1 MGLNDILNSFRI
13 KDELNTYIWTDG
25 EDGEYT
31 MKPKVRNKMLQI
43 ANDFI
48 ESFNIPVVVSDIIM
62 TGSLANYNWSE
73 FSDIDIHIIVDFD
86 QFEDDKKEVYEELFY
101 LKKSIYNKNH
111 NITIYSFDVEL
122 YVENEQEIKDVKSIG
137 KFSILSNEWIE
148 EPSKEKVDI
157 DYNRI
162 QQKSKKWM
170 KGIDIL
176 IDTIEDEDY
185 DTSTKLIDKYN
196 NKLRKYRVSGLKSD
210 GEYSDENLVFKTLR
224 RNGYLEKLRN
234 LKNELSDKY
243 LTLKETQ
250 RIK

>member
-13 KDELNTYIWTDG
+13 KDELNTYIWTGG
-25 EDGEYT
+25 EDGGYT

-137 KFSILSNEWIE
+137 KFSILSNEWVE

-185 DTSTKLIDKYN
+185 DTATKLIEKYN

>member
-13 KDELNTYIWTDG
+13 KDELNTYIWTNG
-25 EDGEYT
+25 EDGGYT

-185 DTSTKLIDKYN
+185 DTATKLIDKYN

>member
-1 MGLNDILNSFRI
+1 
-13 KDELNTYIWTDG
+13 
-25 EDGEYT
+25 
-31 MKPKVRNKMLQI
+31 MLQI

-185 DTSTKLIDKYN
+185 DTATKLIDKYN